1 MKSIVNSQKSKE
13 EEENEKIDEA
23 VNRRNNKKVNF

>member
-13 EEENEKIDEA
+13 EEENEKIYEA

>member
-13 EEENEKIDEA
+13 EQENEKIDEA
-23 VNRRNNKKVNF
+23 VNMRNNKKVNF